1 MTKGFAVNQG
11 KGLTCVQVTIELNM
25 SRCYINDITILT
37 WLSTTT
43 NSTMCSINPAFDH
56 WGTLATVQSS
66 RVLCSFSFPPPSA
79 SVTSLMTRLF
89 GLIRSFSHSTKYSFL
104 WVSQS
109 LISSII
115 SYWHWVLASSYL
127 TISIQH
133 VEMLPANQILHSRHF
148 HAATLLSGCSPSSN
162 TASRSA
168 VWMSPPLLEHILV
181 LLRAYTHPESS
192 QRSPG

>member
-66 RVLCSFSFPPPSA
+66 RVLCFFSFPPPFCLCHLTHDSLVWLDSLLFA
-79 SVTSLMTRLF
+79 SHQVQLF
-89 GLIRSFSHSTKYSFL
+89 M
-104 WVSQS
+104 
-109 LISSII
+109 SI
-115 SYWHWVLASSYL
+115 
-127 TISIQH
+127 
-133 VEMLPANQILHSRHF
+133 
-148 HAATLLSGCSPSSN
+148 
-162 TASRSA
+162 
-168 VWMSPPLLEHILV
+168 
-181 LLRAYTHPESS
+181 PESS
-192 QRSPG
+192 FINNQLLTLSFSIFLPDYKHTTCRNVACKPNFAQSAFSCSHFAVRVLTILEYCQQVCSLDVSPIA